1 MRDSN
6 PQVLK
11 STTEYAIL
19 GVLTVYLDESDCR
32 KRNAQGDIWN
42 LVSFRLF
49 VFSSQN
55 YRTPCSCL
63 APVELLR
70 RGKGTI
76 KTCCGI
82 FKDDLV

>member
-11 STTEYAIL
+11 SITEYAIFR
-19 GVLTVYLDESDCR
+19 VLTVYLNESDCR

-42 LVSFRLF
+42 LISVCLF
-49 VFSSQN
+49 VFSSPN

-70 RGKGTI
+70 RGKGAI